1 MAKLYKTN
9 GEVVEITPKNKRKG
23 FTLQECYDHIGCDL
37 IDAQCISND
46 GDETWFVADDEG
58 LLKDKPIL
66 NVKVTAEA
74 RRLSGRVKV
83 KTCYA
88 LSYKRFEEKILNAKR

>member
-23 FTLQECYDHIGCDL
+23 FSLQECYDHIGCDL

-66 NVKVTAEA
+66 NIKATAEA
-74 RRLSGRVKV
+74 RRLSGRAWTLFGNVIICSGKEF
-83 KTCYA
+83 K
-88 LSYKRFEEKILNAKR
+88 